1 MKEITNKEIEKLE
14 KERDELYNKA
24 HEISDKIKDLK
35 IKEVNLNGF
44 EGKYIKYEDEE
55 GFPEYMHVNWVTKET
70 LRHSNFDYSY
80 MLRGLGFYGEF
91 TGYGDATQFFWSY
104 WDEIY
109 IYGDGDDFKEK
120 VKKIKIITKE
130 EFDEAFEKVLEQV
143 KHYHYK
149 HKDKKDE

>member
-70 LRHSNFDYSY
+70 LRYSNFDYSY

-91 TGYGDATQFFWSY
+91 TGYGDATMFSWSY
-104 WDEIY
+104 WHEFY
-109 IYGDGDDFKEK
+109 IYGNEGNFQEK
-120 VKKIKIITKE
+120 IKKIQIIAKE

-143 KHYHYK
+143 KYYHYK
-149 HKDKKDE
+149 QKGKKDE